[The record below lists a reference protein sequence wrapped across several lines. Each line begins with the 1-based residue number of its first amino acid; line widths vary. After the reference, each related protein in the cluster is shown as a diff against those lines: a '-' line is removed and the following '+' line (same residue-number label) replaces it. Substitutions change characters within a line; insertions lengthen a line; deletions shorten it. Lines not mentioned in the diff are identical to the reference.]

1 MGEAGI
7 QWVSMTAAEVKLDQ
21 LFQRSLIERSERLIW
36 QCDHGSTKNRIA
48 RIFSYHN
55 QGEMQYRRK
64 EKRLQ
69 VCDGKE
75 LQLPYRG
82 IEMHKHINGIW
93 QK

>member
-21 LFQRSLIERSERLIW
+21 LFQRSLIEKHRTERLIW

-48 RIFSYHN
+48 RTFGYHN

-69 VCDGKE
+69 VWDGKE
-75 LQLPYRG
+75 LQGL
-82 IEMHKHINGIW
+82 
-93 QK
+93 